1 MDIDVDIVDDIT
13 TIVVNLPKD
22 ATGKVIFTVDGKTK
36 NANIK
41 NGNAY
46 IVLFDIDD
54 GLHTVHAVYNG
65 DNNYFGCEAT
75 QQFSK
80 SKLNSTLTVNAND
93 AKVGEDRCY
102 FCNCHTSSR

>member
-1 MDIDVDIVDDIT
+1 MV
-13 TIVVNLPKD
+13 
-22 ATGKVIFTVDGKTK
+22 KTK
-36 NANIK
+36 MQILK

-46 IVLFDIDD
+46 IVLFDLDD

-80 SKLNSTLTVNAND
+80 ANLTLL
-93 AKVGEDRCY
+93 
-102 FCNCHTSSR
+102 

>member
-1 MDIDVDIVDDIT
+1 MAKVKMQL
-13 TIVVNLPKD
+13 LPD
-22 ATGKVIFTVDGKTK
+22 
-36 NANIK
+36 
-41 NGNAY
+41 GNAY
-46 IVLFDIDD
+46 IVLFDLDG

-93 AKVGEDRCY
+93 AKVGGG
-102 FCNCHTSSR
+102 HVVISVIVMPGSGTVQV